1 MVNEADKELRK
12 MRFRG
17 NIGSSLT
24 LLISLFIFME
34 AVGKKEVLISH
45 NLSNYNDFHIAP
57 EKVSGCTIRKK
68 SSKDEY
74 NSS

>member
-12 MRFRG
+12 MLSRG

-24 LLISLFIFME
+24 FLISLFIQMG
-34 AVGKKEVLISH
+34 AVGKRRFSFPTPFPIIIFFTRHLKKSQAALLE
-45 NLSNYNDFHIAP
+45 
-57 EKVSGCTIRKK
+57 K